1 MDLATSRLEAQMEL
15 AVPYAVL
22 VWGVEDSSAHHIT
35 DLHSNAV
42 DEQVL

>member
-15 AVPYAVL
+15 AVPHAVF
-22 VWGVEDSSAHHIT
+22 VWGVEDSNVDHMS

-42 DEQVL
+42 DAQV